1 MVYWVGITLFVGT
14 RAGHWLCPCRE
25 ESPIGAN
32 PNIYSEALELV
43 CGSSSIGCV
52 LVERKAQHRGKQE
65 NPITEP
71 VWISCLCST
80 SVQSWVKWLE
90 TICSSN
96 FPLYWDLPLYEVH
109 QIRRADTGE
118 PTLLE

>member
-1 MVYWVGITLFVGT
+1 MARQHSCTNCT
-14 RAGHWLCPCRE
+14 
-25 ESPIGAN
+25 GAK
-32 PNIYSEALELV
+32 PNIFSEGLELL
-43 CGSSSIGCV
+43 CGDSPIGCV
-52 LVERKAQHRGKQE
+52 LVERRAQHRGKKE

-71 VWISCLCST
+71 VWMSCLYSK

-96 FPLYWDLPLYEVH
+96 FPLYRDLPLYKIH
-109 QIRRADTGE
+109 QIRRAATGK